1 MHRFLKKKNVHT
13 QKKQF
18 NKTQPCT
25 LNKLSQNQKKNNNR
39 YLDALMQYNLGINI
53 LLELLRYTILR
64 LISQLLNNYFLN
76 KNYTIK
82 LGRHARTPH
91 EITFHSLIFVF
102 TRQHCDGWSC
112 RSFCLPSWIAKWP
125 VRIFR
130 FSHWTSVFPVK
141 LAYSSTRL

>member
-102 TRQHCDGWSC
+102 TRQHCGGWSC
-112 RSFCLPSWIAKWP
+112 RPFCLPSWIAKWP

-141 LAYSSTRL
+141 HAYSSTRL